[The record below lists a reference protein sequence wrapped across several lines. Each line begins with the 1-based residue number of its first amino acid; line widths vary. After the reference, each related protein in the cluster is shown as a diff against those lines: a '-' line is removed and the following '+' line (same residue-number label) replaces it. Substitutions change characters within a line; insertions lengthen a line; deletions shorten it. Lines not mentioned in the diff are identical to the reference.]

1 MQRPAENLHRATP
14 VPSMDQF
21 AYKRPSAALS
31 VESIPEDGAE
41 AEAEAETET
50 STSTSSEKVGQTKL
64 LVARLLSAGIDMAL
78 PEWRSVKEDHLTPPT
93 AQFQSK
99 ETGLPVTFPPLTCRP
114 SRKAGCPR

>member
-14 VPSMDQF
+14 VPAMDQF

-31 VESIPEDGAE
+31 VESIPEDE

-50 STSTSSEKVGQTKL
+50 STSTSSEKVGQTKM

-78 PEWRSVKEDHLTPPT
+78 PEWRNVKEDHPTPPT

-99 ETGLPVTFPPLTCRP
+99 ETGLPVTFLPLTCRP